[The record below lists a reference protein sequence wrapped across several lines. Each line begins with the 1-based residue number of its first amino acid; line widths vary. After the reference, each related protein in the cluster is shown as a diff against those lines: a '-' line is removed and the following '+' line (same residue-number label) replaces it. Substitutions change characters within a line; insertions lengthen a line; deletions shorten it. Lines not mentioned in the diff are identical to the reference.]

1 MDEKQDG
8 KKDLKKAERKPFD
21 TTILLLAVV
30 LTCFGIVMV
39 YSSSSVMA
47 VKRYHG
53 DGLYFLKRQLAYA
66 LGGFL
71 IMVAAMRLDY
81 QRLRKLAVPFLL
93 CCLLLL
99 VAVFIPGLGSR
110 AGGASRWVRFPGFNL
125 QPAEFAKL
133 GLVLYMAHSLAKKK
147 EKIKSFKLG
156 FLPYM
161 VVLAILLGLLLTQPD
176 LGSSLVLGGVAVT
189 MLLAAG
195 TRLSYLAGVM
205 VLAVPFVVWAVVHKA
220 YRLKRIMIYLDPWQD
235 PTGGGFQIIQSWI
248 AFGTGGLFGNGLGE
262 GKQKLFYLPEA
273 HTDFIFSVVGEE
285 LGWLGVGVI
294 AAMFL
299 MLVLLGLRTALRAR
313 DDFGRHLAFGIS
325 VLLGIEAFTNM
336 AVVMGMLPTKGLTL
350 PFISYGGSSLVC
362 TLLAVG
368 ILLNI
373 SAHPMEKA
381 K

>member
-1 MDEKQDG
+1 MS
-8 KKDLKKAERKPFD
+8 ERKGFD

-53 DGLYFLKRQLAYA
+53 DGLFFLKRQAVYA
-66 LGGFL
+66 LAGF
-71 IMVAAMRLDY
+71 MVMAAAMRLDY
-81 QRLRKLAVPFLL
+81 QHLRRLAVPFLL

-99 VAVFIPGLGSR
+99 IAVFIPGLGSR
-110 AGGASRWVRFPGFNL
+110 AGGASRWVRMPGFNL
-125 QPAEFAKL
+125 QPVELAKL

-161 VVLAILLGLLLTQPD
+161 VVLAVLLGLLLAQPD

-195 TRLSYLAGVM
+195 TRLSYLAGVL
-205 VLAVPFVVWAVVHKA
+205 VLAVPFVVWAIVNKA
-220 YRLKRIMIYLDPWQD
+220 YRLKRIMVYLDPWQD

-285 LGWLGVGVI
+285 LGWLGVMIV

-299 MLVLLGLRTALRAR
+299 VLVLLGLRAALRAR

-325 VLLGIEAFTNM
+325 VLLGIEAFINM
-336 AVVMGMLPTKGLTL
+336 AVVMGLLPTKGLTL

-368 ILLNI
+368 ILLNV
-373 SAHPMEKA
+373 SAHPLEKA
-381 K
+381 S